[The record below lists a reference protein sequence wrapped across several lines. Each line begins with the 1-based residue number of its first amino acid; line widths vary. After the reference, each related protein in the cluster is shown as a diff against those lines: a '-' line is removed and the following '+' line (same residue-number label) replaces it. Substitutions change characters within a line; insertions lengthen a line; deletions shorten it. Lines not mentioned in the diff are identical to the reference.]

1 MDERFQYYLADA
13 GLSGNK
19 QERAVLRHFIGP
31 AGQEFFDTLSDTGA
45 NYKSAIASLDIYF
58 MLGKNLI

>member
-19 QERAVLRHFIGP
+19 QGRAVLRHFIGP
-31 AGQEFFDTLSDTGA
+31 AGQEYFHTLSDTGA
-45 NYKSAIASLDIYF
+45 NYKSVIGSLDIYF
-58 MLGKNLI
+58 MLEKSLI